1 MSQRKRLALIDGHAL
16 AFRAFHA
23 LREAGLRSSSGE
35 PTYAVFGFAQIL
47 LTTLEAHHPE
57 YAAVAFDVGRTFR
70 DDLYADYKAGRAA
83 TPEEFHPQLARIK
96 ALVTALNLP
105 IYVAAGFEAD
115 DVIGTLAR
123 QATAADI
130 ETLILTGD
138 TDSLQLI
145 NDHVRVLLAN
155 PYAKGGK
162 TTTLYDEA
170 AVRERYAGLAPAQ
183 LADLRGLK
191 GDASDNIPGVKGIG
205 EKGALTLLNQFGTV
219 EALFEQLDLVP
230 NRYKKLLDGQRDAA
244 LFSKRLA
251 TIVCDVSV
259 ELRLADCVLA
269 EYDRTAVIR
278 LFQELELGASSN
290 LIKKLPPLASELAAI
305 ATLPPEGTAQPT
317 LFDAAT
323 PAGTQ
328 QLALFDLPTSTP
340 VAPSVSVG
348 PSFGT
353 YSAITTP
360 EALAALVAAL
370 AAAPGFAFDTES
382 TGLRPLESVLVGL
395 SVAYTPGV
403 AFYLPFGHS
412 VGPQLPREQVLA
424 ALRPLFEDASRPKYA
439 HNAKFDLELLQ
450 GAGIN
455 VQGLAF
461 DTMIVAALLGKQRL
475 GLKDLAFYELQLP
488 APLTPISAL
497 IGKGQKQI
505 SFAEVPLAL
514 ATPYAAADADMTLR
528 LTHMLEPQLQ
538 QDAALVALFNKIEL
552 PLVPVLVAMETAGIT
567 LDAAYLGKLG
577 TQLAGRITEA
587 EDAIYAA
594 AGQRFNINS
603 GQQLNAVLF
612 ASGNFGLDPK
622 LLGLNKLK
630 SGGYSLTAEVLEQLA
645 PVAPIAAQIV
655 HYRQLSKLKSTYV
668 DALPALVSPQTGR
681 VHTSYNQVGAATGR
695 LSSDSPNLQ
704 NIPVRTEEG
713 REIRRAFVAA
723 PGHQF
728 IAADYSQIELRVL
741 AHYTRDPALIATFNE
756 GRDIHAATAARL
768 FGIAQ
773 DQVDKQQ
780 RRIAKTVIFGIVY
793 GISAFG
799 LAQRL
804 GFDRTTAQGLIDS
817 VFQSFPGLKGY
828 IDTTVQFAR
837 THGYVHTLGGRRRPF
852 PELRYED
859 RSPRAQAAIR
869 EAINTPIQGT
879 AADIMKIAMVNLY
892 RALQERHMATRILLQ
907 VHDELI
913 LEAPDAEVAAATALV
928 RAVMAG
934 AYPALAVTL
943 GVEVETGLNWEEM
956 H

>member
-1 MSQRKRLALIDGHAL
+1 
-16 AFRAFHA
+16 
-23 LREAGLRSSSGE
+23 
-35 PTYAVFGFAQIL
+35 
-47 LTTLEAHHPE
+47 
-57 YAAVAFDVGRTFR
+57 
-70 DDLYADYKAGRAA
+70 
-83 TPEEFHPQLARIK
+83 
-96 ALVTALNLP
+96 
-105 IYVAAGFEAD
+105 
-115 DVIGTLAR
+115 
-123 QATAADI
+123 
-130 ETLILTGD
+130 
-138 TDSLQLI
+138 
-145 NDHVRVLLAN
+145 
-155 PYAKGGK
+155 
-162 TTTLYDEA
+162 
-170 AVRERYAGLAPAQ
+170 
-183 LADLRGLK
+183 
-191 GDASDNIPGVKGIG
+191 
-205 EKGALTLLNQFGTV
+205 
-219 EALFEQLDLVP
+219 
-230 NRYKKLLDGQRDAA
+230 
-244 LFSKRLA
+244 
-251 TIVCDVSV
+251 
-259 ELRLADCVLA
+259 
-269 EYDRTAVIR
+269 
-278 LFQELELGASSN
+278 
-290 LIKKLPPLASELAAI
+290 
-305 ATLPPEGTAQPT
+305 
-317 LFDAAT
+317 
-323 PAGTQ
+323 
-328 QLALFDLPTSTP
+328 
-340 VAPSVSVG
+340 APSVSVG
-348 PSFGT
+348 PSFGS
-353 YSAITTP
+353 YSAVTTP
-360 EALAALVAAL
+360 EALAALVADL

-382 TGLRPLESVLVGL
+382 TGLRPLESVLVGI
-395 SVAYTPGV
+395 SVACTPGV
-403 AFYLPFGHS
+403 AFYLPFGHT
-412 VGPQLPREQVLA
+412 VGTQLPREQVLA
-424 ALRPLFEDASRPKYA
+424 ALQPLFEDASRPKYA
-439 HNAKFDLELLQ
+439 HNAKFDLELLW

-488 APLTPISAL
+488 APPTPISAL

-514 ATPYAAADADMTLR
+514 ATPYAASDADMTLR
-528 LTHMLEPQLQ
+528 LKHVLEPQLQ
-538 QDAALVALFNKIEL
+538 QDTALAALFSEIEL

-577 TQLAGRITEA
+577 TQLAARITEA

-780 RRIAKTVIFGIVY
+780 RRIAKSLVFGIVY

-804 GFDRTTAQGLIDS
+804 GFDRTTAQGLIDG

-928 RAVMAG
+928 RAVMA
-934 AYPALAVTL
+934 
-943 GVEVETGLNWEEM
+943 
-956 H
+956 